1 MTASNS
7 PRIARTR
14 TVSAG
19 DDTVHIAFDRQLHGA
34 FDGEAAQLSRLG
46 HPSAMGPLA
55 DRLGDGHSASF
66 WANHHNVT
74 ALANPWVSERFG
86 DDLRSNSAGISH
98 SHGKTRFHFLHP
110 E

>member
-1 MTASNS
+1 MN
-7 PRIARTR
+7 R
-14 TVSAG
+14 AG
-19 DDTVHIAFDRQLHGA
+19 DDAIHNAFDRQLHGA
-34 FDGEAAQLSRLG
+34 FDGEAAQLSRLRHASAIRPLSDWLG
-46 HPSAMGPLA
+46 HS
-55 DRLGDGHSASF
+55 HSASF

-98 SHGKTRFHFLHP
+98 GHGKTRFHFLHP